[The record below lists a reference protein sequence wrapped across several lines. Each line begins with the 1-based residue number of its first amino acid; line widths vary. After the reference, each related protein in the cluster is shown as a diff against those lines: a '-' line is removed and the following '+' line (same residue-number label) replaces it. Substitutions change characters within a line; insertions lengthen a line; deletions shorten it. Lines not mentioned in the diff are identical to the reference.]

1 MRCTFSN
8 SVCKLKSVL
17 HNFCRELS
25 GALERICTDKYGN
38 VRRKAPQKPC
48 FIQSAFTQI
57 ELLVLTAQ
65 YCRNHVKVL
74 YDRIGMQAAG
84 GGALAGNTVN
94 AMNTMNM
101 SAPQNTAGFGQQQN
115 TPLFLK
121 EKGSARGKENFF
133 SREKKLSFP
142 LASSP
147 FTLIELLVVIA
158 IIAILAAMLMPALSQ
173 ARESA
178 KNNACKNNLRQL
190 GIATNLYL
198 DSSKEIFP
206 PLRLESGKDCS
217 YALAMIANTIKP
229 GAKRTNIALCP
240 SDVKMANSV
249 LYTGSWGLR
258 FYYSYATN
266 SHVVRDY
273 NVKAYTLARIK
284 NPGKTLMFADSGK
297 QYFRRYEQ
305 NILTRHNSS
314 FNAVYIAGN
323 VQNFI
328 VGVNNINLNDFATYK
343 YFLQTTNLDLYWGGN
358 P

>member
-1 MRCTFSN
+1 MKCIFSN
-8 SVCKLKSVL
+8 HVRKLKKVL
-17 HNFCRELS
+17 HNCCCEVS
-25 GALERICTDKYGN
+25 GAGGAT
-38 VRRKAPQKPC
+38 VRMSAPQKT
-48 FIQSAFTQI
+48 FTLI

-65 YCRNHVKVL
+65 HCCHFISNAC
-74 YDRIGMQAAG
+74 AAASRDIPLFLESER
-84 GGALAGNTVN
+84 GGALVRMGTDKYRNVRRH
-94 AMNTMNM
+94 
-101 SAPQNTAGFGQQQN
+101 APQKTACSAQPTN

-142 LASSP
+142 LASHP
-147 FTLIELLVVIA
+147 FTLIELLVVLA
-158 IIAILAAMLMPALSQ
+158 ILAILAAMLMPALSQ

-178 KNNACKNNLRQL
+178 KNNSCKNNLRQL

-198 DSSKEIFP
+198 DSNKEIFP

-217 YALAMIANTIKP
+217 YALAKIADTIKP

-266 SHVVRDY
+266 GHVVRDY
-273 NVKAYTLARIK
+273 NIKAFTLASIK
-284 NPGKTLMFADSGK
+284 NPGQTLMFADSIK

-305 NILTRHNSS
+305 NLQTRHNSS
-314 FNAVYIAGN
+314 FNAVYISGN

-328 VGVNNINLNDFATYK
+328 VGANDINLGDVATFK

>member
-1 MRCTFSN
+1 MRCAFSN

-25 GALERICTDKYGN
+25 GASERICTDKYGN

-48 FIQSAFTQI
+48 FTQSAFTQI
-57 ELLVLTAQ
+57 EPLVLTAQ
-65 YCRNHVKVL
+65 YCCHFISNACIVL
-74 YDRIGMQAAG
+74 
-84 GGALAGNTVN
+84 L
-94 AMNTMNM
+94 
-101 SAPQNTAGFGQQQN
+101 QNI
-115 TPLFLK
+115 PLFF
-121 EKGSARGKENFF
+121 ESERGVGGKRKPSFLVKRKF
-133 SREKKLSFP
+133 SLSPKL
-142 LASSP
+142 SP

-305 NILTRHNSS
+305 NLLTRHNSS
-314 FNAVYIAGN
+314 FNAVYISGN